1 VTVALA
7 SGAGGAAVY
16 GLADGGSNA
25 APAAVVTAAPTA
37 RPASAVKTNGSLSVN
52 QIYQRT
58 NPGVVDI
65 KVTTGASAPTDNF
78 GGPGGGGNG
87 SGQASQ
93 AEGSGFVIDGDG
105 HIATNQHVVDGANKI
120 TVTFADGTKAGA
132 KVVGTDSSTD
142 VAVIKVDAPK
152 SELHPLQFADS
163 NGVLV
168 GDGVVAIG
176 SPFGLEG
183 TVTTGIVSALN
194 RPVTTQAEEQQP
206 QQPTDPFGQGQQG
219 NQGQGS
225 DSSQVVTNAIQ
236 TSAAINPGNSG
247 GALVNAA
254 GQLIGINSSIATL
267 GSSGSSQ
274 SGSIGIGFAI
284 PVNEAKSIAQQLI
297 SKGSAQHAFLGVSL
311 QDAMASDGTSQRA
324 GAQVAAVTSGTPAA
338 AAGLKKGDVIVAVN
352 GERVDSTLSLVGNI
366 RERSVGDKVAL
377 TVLRD
382 GKELKL
388 TATLVAKANTTQ

>member
-1 VTVALA
+1 MTPRRTTALVVTVALA

-16 GLADGGSNA
+16 GLAGNGSSAAPATVVTAA
-25 APAAVVTAAPTA
+25 APAA
-37 RPASAVKTNGSLSVN
+37 RPAAAIKTSGSLSVN

-65 KVTTGASAPTDNF
+65 KVTTGGSAPTDNF
-78 GGPGGGGNG
+78 GGPGGSGNG
-87 SGQASQ
+87 SGQESQ

-120 TVTFADGTKAGA
+120 TVTFADGTKASA

-194 RPVTTQAEEQQP
+194 RTIQAP
-206 QQPTDPFGQGQQG
+206 NNFTING
-219 NQGQGS
+219 
-225 DSSQVVTNAIQ
+225 AIQ
-236 TSAAINPGNSG
+236 TDAAINHGNSG
-247 GALVNAA
+247 GPLLDADGHV
-254 GQLIGINSSIATL
+254 IGINAQIESD
-267 GSSGSSQ
+267 SG
-274 SGSIGIGFAI
+274 GNDGVGFAI
-284 PVNEAKSIAQQLI
+284 PSSIVQRVAQQLI
-297 SKGSAQHAFLGVSL
+297 SSGKVAHAYLGVQL
-311 QDAMASDGTSQRA
+311 SDGNG
-324 GAQVAAVTSGTPAA
+324 GAQVGQVVSGAPAA
-338 AAGLKKGDVIVAVN
+338 DAGVRTGDVVTAI
-352 GERVDSTLSLVGNI
+352 
-366 RERSVGDKVAL
+366 
-377 TVLRD
+377 D
-382 GKELKL
+382 GKTITGADALVTAVDGKKPGDTVTLKVRRGGSTSDIKVKL
-388 TATLVAKANTTQ
+388 GTRPN

>member
-1 VTVALA
+1 MTPRRTTALVVTVALA

-65 KVTTGASAPTDNF
+65 KVTTGGSAPTDNF
-78 GGPGGGGNG
+78 GGPGGSGNG
-87 SGQASQ
+87 SGQESQ

-194 RPVTTQAEEQQP
+194 RTIQAP
-206 QQPTDPFGQGQQG
+206 NNFTING
-219 NQGQGS
+219 
-225 DSSQVVTNAIQ
+225 AIQ
-236 TSAAINPGNSG
+236 TDAAINHGNSG
-247 GALVNAA
+247 GPLLDADGHV
-254 GQLIGINSSIATL
+254 IGINAQIESD
-267 GSSGSSQ
+267 SG
-274 SGSIGIGFAI
+274 GNDGVGFAI
-284 PVNEAKSIAQQLI
+284 PSSIVQRVAQQLI
-297 SKGSAQHAFLGVSL
+297 SSGKVAHAYLGVQL
-311 QDAMASDGTSQRA
+311 SDGNG
-324 GAQVAAVTSGTPAA
+324 GAQVGQVVSGAPAA
-338 AAGLKKGDVIVAVN
+338 DAGIRTGDVVTAI
-352 GERVDSTLSLVGNI
+352 
-366 RERSVGDKVAL
+366 
-377 TVLRD
+377 D
-382 GKELKL
+382 GKAITGADALVTAVDGKKPGDTVTLKVRRGGSTSDIQVKL
-388 TATLVAKANTTQ
+388 GTRPN

>member
-1 VTVALA
+1 MTPRRTTALVVTVALA

-16 GLADGGSNA
+16 GVAGSGSSA
-25 APAAVVTAAPTA
+25 APATVVTAAAPTA
-37 RPASAVKTNGSLSVN
+37 RPAAAVKTSGSLSVN

-65 KVTTGASAPTDNF
+65 KVTTGGSAPTDNF
-78 GGPGGGGNG
+78 GGPGGSGNG
-87 SGQASQ
+87 SGQESQ

-194 RPVTTQAEEQQP
+194 RTIQAP
-206 QQPTDPFGQGQQG
+206 NNFTING
-219 NQGQGS
+219 
-225 DSSQVVTNAIQ
+225 AIQ
-236 TSAAINPGNSG
+236 TDAAINHGNSG
-247 GALVNAA
+247 GPLLDADGHV
-254 GQLIGINSSIATL
+254 IGINAQIESD
-267 GSSGSSQ
+267 SG
-274 SGSIGIGFAI
+274 GNDGVGFAI
-284 PVNEAKSIAQQLI
+284 PSSIVQRVAQQLI
-297 SKGSAQHAFLGVSL
+297 SSGKVAHAYLGVQL
-311 QDAMASDGTSQRA
+311 SDGNG
-324 GAQVAAVTSGTPAA
+324 GAQVGQVVSGAPAA
-338 AAGLKKGDVIVAVN
+338 DAGVRTGDVVTAI
-352 GERVDSTLSLVGNI
+352 
-366 RERSVGDKVAL
+366 
-377 TVLRD
+377 D
-382 GKELKL
+382 GKTITGADALVTAVDGKKPGDTVTLKVRRGGSTSDIKVKL
-388 TATLVAKANTTQ
+388 GTRPN